1 MSKQITAKELGQLIN
16 QLLTN
21 PDAVGEMFTEE
32 KFSAF
37 MTDLANVVTDHCG
50 GEVRNPASP
59 LDDVWYVGVHGNDS
73 LPPGGGV
80 WAAYDKEGELFDA
93 SEEGD
98 SNVAANHGEFKGHD
112 WALGKECEDGV
123 LVFVDDVQLSY
134 RKTREAAKQLA
145 FDVIER
151 IVADGDYRLYDKPNG
166 FMPPVLKN

>member
-1 MSKQITAKELGQLIN
+1 MSKQITAQELGQLIN

-80 WAAYDKEGELFDA
+80 WAAFDKEGELFDA
-93 SEEGD
+93 SEEGA
-98 SNVAANHGEFKGHD
+98 SSVAADHGEFKGHD
-112 WALGKECEDGV
+112 WTIGAECGDGFP
-123 LVFVDDVQLSY
+123 VFVDDVQLSY
-134 RKTREAAKQLA
+134 RKTRETAKQLA
-145 FDVIER
+145 FAVIER
-151 IVADGDYRLYDKPNG
+151 IVADGDYRLYDKPAG
-166 FMPPVLKN
+166 FMPPVLKI

>member
-1 MSKQITAKELGQLIN
+1 MSKQITAQELGQLIN

-80 WAAYDKEGELFDA
+80 WAAFDKEGELFGETDA
-93 SEEGD
+93 GLPC
-98 SNVAANHGEFKGHD
+98 GEYRGHD
-112 WALGKECEDGV
+112 WSIGKGCEDGYP
-123 LVFVDDVQLSY
+123 VFVDDVQLSY
-134 RKTREAAKQLA
+134 RASVEEAQQYAQE
-145 FDVIER
+145 VIER
-151 IVADGDYRLYDKPNG
+151 LIADGDYRLYDKPAG
-166 FMPPVLKN
+166 FMPPALKN

>member
-1 MSKQITAKELGQLIN
+1 MSKQIKAEELGQLIN

-21 PDAVGEMFTEE
+21 PAAAGELDTDE
-32 KFSAF
+32 KYAAF
-37 MTDLANVVTDHCG
+37 MTDLARVVTDHCG
-50 GEVRNPASP
+50 GEVRHQAAP

-80 WAAYDKEGELFDA
+80 WAGYDKEGELFDA

-98 SNVAANHGEFKGHD
+98 SNVEATHGEYKGHD
-112 WALGKECEDGV
+112 WTLGKECEDGV

-134 RKTREAAKQLA
+134 RPTREAAKQLA

-151 IVADGDYRLYDKPNG
+151 IIADGDYRLYDKPNG
-166 FMPPVLKN
+166 FMPPALKN

>member
-1 MSKQITAKELGQLIN
+1 MSKQITAQELGQLIN

-37 MTDLANVVTDHCG
+37 MTDLAKVVTDHCG

-80 WAAYDKEGELFDA
+80 WAAFDKEGELFGETDA
-93 SEEGD
+93 GMPC
-98 SNVAANHGEFKGHD
+98 GEYRGHD
-112 WALGKECEDGV
+112 WSIGAEGGDGF

-134 RKTREAAKQLA
+134 RPTREAAEQLA

-151 IVADGDYRLYDKPNG
+151 IIADGDYRLYDKPAG
-166 FMPPVLKN
+166 FMPPALKN